1 MSEAYDPARAG
12 SALAEAVTCAFG
24 DMTFLDA
31 EPLPSGR
38 AADLPDSLPEETRA
52 IIDLLRPA
60 SARLEL
66 RIPSELRAR
75 MLEILYSG
83 GEEGGGEERDDSILE
98 LLNVIA
104 GQFVTRYFGRGGD
117 VKLELPRYLY
127 FHEDF
132 EGDAVLDL
140 AFDAEGSPF
149 RVILSSI
156 RYRY

>member
-12 SALAEAVTCAFG
+12 SALADAVSCAFG

-31 EPLPSGR
+31 EPLPAGR
-38 AADLPDSLPEETRA
+38 AVSLPESLPEETRA

-83 GEEGGGEERDDSILE
+83 DSESEGEGEERDDSILE

-104 GQFVTRYFGRGGD
+104 GQFVTRYFCRGND
-117 VKLELPRYLY
+117 VKLALPR
-127 FHEDF
+127 
-132 EGDAVLDL
+132 
-140 AFDAEGSPF
+140 
-149 RVILSSI
+149 
-156 RYRY
+156 